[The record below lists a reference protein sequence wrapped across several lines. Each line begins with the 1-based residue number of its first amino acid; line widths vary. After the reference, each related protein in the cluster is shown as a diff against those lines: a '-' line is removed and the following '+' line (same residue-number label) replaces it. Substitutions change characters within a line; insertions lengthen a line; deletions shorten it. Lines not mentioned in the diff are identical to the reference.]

1 MQRRSLLS
9 TALALVP
16 ALGLPARA
24 QKPAPLRL
32 LAHDS
37 FELPPELLKGFER
50 DAGVS
55 LQVIKGGD
63 AGEMLNRLIL
73 TRRKPLA
80 DVVFGIDNA
89 LLPRALDA
97 GVLDAYD
104 GPAARRPSAVSLDGG
119 VVPVDYGYVAL
130 NIDRAWFASRN
141 RALPTSLQELAL
153 PAWRNLLVVQNPAT
167 SSPGQAFLQ
176 ATIAGLGEEAAF
188 EWWGRL
194 RANGVKVVRG
204 WTEAYYTEFTRNGGT
219 RPIVVSYAG
228 SPAAEV
234 FFADKPLEVSPTA
247 SLFLPGGVFRQV
259 EGVALVKGGNP
270 AAREA
275 AGRFI
280 EFLRS
285 APVQQALQTSMWMY
299 PAETDA
305 PLVEVMRRHAPR
317 PERFDNP
324 PPARALAQARTWQD
338 RWTRVVLK

>member
-50 DAGVS
+50 DAGLS

-141 RALPTSLQELAL
+141 RALPTSLQELTL

-188 EWWGRL
+188 EWWGRM

-204 WTEAYYTEFTRNGGT
+204 WTEAYYTEFSRNGGT

-234 FFADKPLEVSPTA
+234 FFADKPLDTSPTA

-270 AAREA
+270 AVREA

>member
-1 MQRRSLLS
+1 MLASALALLS
-9 TALALVP
+9 TAALP
-16 ALGLPARA
+16 LRA
-24 QKPAPLRL
+24 QSRPVLRL
-32 LAHDS
+32 LTHDS
-37 FELPPELLKGFER
+37 FELPPELLKRFEAE
-50 DAGVS
+50 AGVQ
-55 LQVIKGGD
+55 LQIVKGGD

-80 DVVFGIDNA
+80 DLVFGIDNA
-89 LLPRALDA
+89 LLPRAFDA

-104 GPAARRPSAVSLDGG
+104 GPAARRPAVAPLEGG
-119 VVPVDYGYVAL
+119 VVPVDFGFVAL

-141 RALPTSLQELAL
+141 RALPTSLQELAT

-188 EWWGRL
+188 DWWARM

-234 FFADKPLEVSPTA
+234 FFADKPLETSPTA

-275 AGRFI
+275 AGKFI

-285 APVQQALQTSMWMY
+285 APAQQALQTTMWMY
-299 PAETDA
+299 PAEAGAARVDVMKTHA
-305 PLVEVMRRHAPR
+305 VEPTA
-317 PERFDNP
+317 FDNP
-324 PPARALAQARTWQD
+324 SAADVSAKNKAWLQ
-338 RWTRVVLK
+338 RWTKTVVK

>member
-1 MQRRSLLS
+1 MQRRPLLTS
-9 TALALVP
+9 ALALLS
-16 ALGLPARA
+16 AAALPAQARDR
-24 QKPAPLRL
+24 PVLRVL
-32 LAHDS
+32 THDS
-37 FELPPELLKGFER
+37 FELPADLLKTFER
-50 DAGVS
+50 DAGVT

-89 LLPRALDA
+89 LLPRALEA

-104 GPAARRPSAVSLDGG
+104 GPAARRAVAASLDGG

-130 NIDRAWFASRN
+130 NIDRAWFAARN
-141 RALPTSLQELAL
+141 RSLPASLQELAL

-188 EWWGRL
+188 DWWARM
-194 RANGVKVVRG
+194 RVNGVKVVRG

-234 FFADKPLEVSPTA
+234 FFADRPLETSPTA

-259 EGVALVKGGNP
+259 EGVALVRGGNP
-270 AAREA
+270 AVREA

-299 PAETDA
+299 PAEADA
-305 PLVEVMRRHAPR
+305 PLVDVMRRHAPR

-324 PPARALAQARTWQD
+324 PPARALAQARAWQE

>member
-1 MQRRSLLS
+1 MLASALALLS
-9 TALALVP
+9 TAALP
-16 ALGLPARA
+16 LRA
-24 QKPAPLRL
+24 QSRPVLRL
-32 LAHDS
+32 LTHDS
-37 FELPPELLKGFER
+37 FELPPELLKRFEAE
-50 DAGVS
+50 AGVQ
-55 LQVIKGGD
+55 LQIVKGGD

-80 DVVFGIDNA
+80 DLVFGIDNA

-104 GPAARRPSAVSLDGG
+104 GPAARRPAVAPLEGG
-119 VVPVDYGYVAL
+119 VVPVDFGFVAL
-130 NIDRAWFASRN
+130 NIDRAWFAARN
-141 RALPTSLQELAL
+141 RVLPTSLQELAT

-188 EWWGRL
+188 DWWARM

-234 FFADKPLEVSPTA
+234 FFADKPLETSPTA

-270 AAREA
+270 AVREA

-299 PAETDA
+299 PAEAEA
-305 PLVEVMRRHAPR
+305 PLVDVMRRHAPR
-317 PERFDNP
+317 PDRFDNP
-324 PPARALAQARTWQD
+324 PPAQALARARAWQE

>member
-188 EWWGRL
+188 EWWGRM

>member
-1 MQRRSLLS
+1 MLASALALLS
-9 TALALVP
+9 TAALP
-16 ALGLPARA
+16 LRA
-24 QKPAPLRL
+24 QSRPVLRL
-32 LAHDS
+32 LTHDS
-37 FELPPELLKGFER
+37 FELPPELLKRFEAE
-50 DAGVS
+50 AGVQ
-55 LQVIKGGD
+55 LQIVKGGD

-80 DVVFGIDNA
+80 DLVFGIDNA

-104 GPAARRPSAVSLDGG
+104 GPAARRPAVAPLEGG
-119 VVPVDYGYVAL
+119 VVPVDFGFVAL

-141 RALPTSLQELAL
+141 RALPTSLQELAT

-188 EWWGRL
+188 DWWARM

-234 FFADKPLEVSPTA
+234 FFADKPLETSPTA
-247 SLFLPGGVFRQV
+247 SLFLSGGVFRQV

-270 AAREA
+270 AVREA

-299 PAETDA
+299 PAEAEA
-305 PLVEVMRRHAPR
+305 PLVDVMRRHAPR
-317 PERFDNP
+317 PDRFDNP
-324 PPARALAQARTWQD
+324 PPAQALARARAWQE

>member
-270 AAREA
+270 AAREV

>member
-9 TALALVP
+9 SALALMP
-16 ALGLPARA
+16 ALSLPALARA
-24 QKPAPLRL
+24 PVTLRL
-32 LAHDS
+32 LTHDS
-37 FELPPELLKGFER
+37 FELPPELLKAFER
-50 DAGVS
+50 DAGVT

-73 TRRKPLA
+73 TRRQPLA

-104 GPAARRPSAVSLDGG
+104 GPAARRPSAAPLDGG

-130 NIDRAWFASRN
+130 NIDRAWFAKRN
-141 RALPTSLQELAL
+141 RALPTSLQELAT

-188 EWWGRL
+188 DWWARM

-234 FFADKPLEVSPTA
+234 FFADKPLDTSPTA

-270 AAREA
+270 AVREA

-299 PAETDA
+299 PAEADA

-324 PPARALAQARTWQD
+324 PPARALAQARAWQD

>member
-1 MQRRSLLS
+1 MLASALALLS
-9 TALALVP
+9 TAALP
-16 ALGLPARA
+16 LRA
-24 QKPAPLRL
+24 QSRPVLRL
-32 LAHDS
+32 LTHDS
-37 FELPPELLKGFER
+37 FELPPELLKRFEAE
-50 DAGVS
+50 AGVQ
-55 LQVIKGGD
+55 LQIVKGGD

-80 DVVFGIDNA
+80 DLVFGIDNA

-104 GPAARRPSAVSLDGG
+104 GPAARRPAVAPLEGG
-119 VVPVDYGYVAL
+119 VVPVDFGFVAL

-141 RALPTSLQELAL
+141 RALPTSLQELTT

-176 ATIAGLGEEAAF
+176 ATIAGLGEEVAF
-188 EWWGRL
+188 DWWARM

-234 FFADKPLEVSPTA
+234 FFADRPLETSPTA

-270 AAREA
+270 ALREA

-299 PAETDA
+299 PADAEA

-317 PERFDNP
+317 PDRFDNP
-324 PPARALAQARTWQD
+324 PPAQALARARAWQE